1 MRYRI
6 LITSVFV
13 FALSFWILSR
23 NISDPFTG
31 IHDHNGA
38 RFGNIAKNYLKYGQ
52 ETRLGQVEQKNSDGS
67 FEYYTHYP
75 PLLSLSIAASYG
87 IFGASEGTTR
97 IIPVFATTCTF
108 AIHYHL
114 I

>member
-67 FEYYTHYP
+67 FEYYTH
-75 PLLSLSIAASYG
+75 
-87 IFGASEGTTR
+87 
-97 IIPVFATTCTF
+97 
-108 AIHYHL
+108 
-114 I
+114 